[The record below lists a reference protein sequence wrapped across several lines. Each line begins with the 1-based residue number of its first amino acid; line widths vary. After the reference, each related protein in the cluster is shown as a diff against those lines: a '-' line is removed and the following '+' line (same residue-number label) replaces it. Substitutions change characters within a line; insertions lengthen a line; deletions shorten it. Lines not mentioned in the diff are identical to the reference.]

1 MLRARTDVALLTR
14 AAFEYRYVV
23 RRLWRSPRFAL
34 IVVMTLALGI
44 GVNATVFT
52 IMNAALFEGFP
63 LVKHNE
69 RVVYVTTTKNSVY
82 YPDFVE
88 WRASATSLEDLA
100 LARNVYTTL
109 SAANDDPYAY
119 FTTEVTANMFTLLGV
134 RPFLGRDFVA
144 ADDQPGATPV
154 ALLRYDLWQ
163 GAFGADPGVV
173 GRSVRINGV
182 PATII
187 GVMPRGFSF
196 PSDQSLWVPLIPTKA
211 ALDRETPYAR
221 YAVARLAD
229 RATIETAGA
238 ELATISKR
246 LEEAYPATNRG
257 VAPVLQTFAEWSL
270 GPKGAQ
276 LYETALGAVF
286 LVLLIVGANTANLLI
301 ERAVGRSHDVAIQLA
316 VGSSH
321 SRAVQQVILESLT
334 LSLLGGAV
342 GWLLS
347 EVTLRAY
354 THLLPSGDHTRVLS
368 YAMNYK
374 VLGYL
379 VGMSLGTGLAIGLAA
394 AIGLAKIKVADVL
407 RGAHAGISRREVR
420 LINGLIATQIA
431 LAVVLLAS
439 TGVLIR
445 SFINVATADVG
456 VTADDLLSMS
466 LYVPPEKYADAATR
480 ASFYSNLGERL
491 ALIPGVESVGFGTAA
506 PAEYLPTSEYQ
517 IDDAQIGDN
526 AQHPAVGRFVADVGY
541 FATLGIPVVA
551 GRAFDRSDRADS
563 MPVAIIN
570 ARFAATHWA
579 AESPIGKRLRLRIGG
594 KDTPWLTIVGV
605 VGNVVQND
613 RNRQAFDPLV
623 YVPYAQSPEANMFTF
638 ARTRVSPSNLVGA
651 FRREVYELDPTLPV
665 PALWPLSERFDRLYA
680 FERLSTKV
688 LLTFACVAVFI
699 ASFGL
704 YATLSLF
711 VSKRTHEIGVR
722 AALGATRRDIYRLV
736 CANAGAPVGI
746 GLAVG
751 LAASPVVNSVLASQ
765 LVRVSTFD
773 PAALGLAAVVLVLA
787 GVMGGLIPARRA
799 VGVDPA
805 LALRHE

>member
-1 MLRARTDVALLTR
+1 MFRASTDVAFLTR
-14 AAFEYRYVV
+14 AAYEYRYVV

-34 IVVMTLALGI
+34 IVIMTLALGI
-44 GVNATVFT
+44 GANATVFT

-63 LVKHNE
+63 LVKHND
-69 RVVYVTTTKNSVY
+69 RVVYVTTTKNTVY
-82 YPDFVE
+82 YPDYVQ
-88 WRASATSLEDLA
+88 WRASATSLEDMA
-100 LARNVYTTL
+100 LARNIYTTL
-109 SAANDDPYAY
+109 SAANDDPNAY
-119 FTTEVTANMFTLLGV
+119 FTTEVTANMFALLGV

-144 ADDQPGATPV
+144 ADEQPGAAPV

-196 PSDQSLWVPLIPTKA
+196 PGDQSLWVPLIPTKA
-211 ALDRETPYAR
+211 ALRRETPYAR

-270 GPKGAQ
+270 GPNGAE

-286 LVLLIVGANTANLLI
+286 LVLLIISANTANLLI
-301 ERAVGRSHDVAIQLA
+301 ERALSRWHDVAIQLA
-316 VGSSH
+316 VGSSQ

-342 GWLLS
+342 GWCVA
-347 EVTLRAY
+347 EVALRTYAQ
-354 THLLPSGDHTRVLS
+354 LLPSGDHTRVLS
-368 YAMNYK
+368 YAMSYMAF
-374 VLGYL
+374 GYL
-379 VGMSLGTGLAIGLAA
+379 IAVSLGTGLAVGVIA
-394 AIGLAKIKVADVL
+394 AIGLAKINVADAL
-407 RGAHAGISRREVR
+407 RGAHAGISRIEAR
-420 LINGLIATQIA
+420 LIKGLIATQIA

-456 VTADDLLSMS
+456 VTGDDLLSMS
-466 LYVPPEKYADAATR
+466 LYVPPEKYADAPAR

-506 PAEYLPTSEYQ
+506 PAEYVPTSEYQ

-526 AQHPAVGRFVADVGY
+526 AQHQAIGRFVADVGY
-541 FATLGIPVVA
+541 FKTLDIPIVA
-551 GRAFDRSDRADS
+551 GRAFDRSDRAES

-579 AESPIGKRLRLRIGG
+579 AESPIGKRLRLQISG
-594 KDTPWLTIVGV
+594 KVTPWLTIVGV

-613 RNRQAFDPLV
+613 RNRQAFGPLV

-638 ARTRVSPSNLVGA
+638 ARTRVPPTNVVSA
-651 FRREVYELDPTLPV
+651 FRRQVYELDPTLPV
-665 PALWPLSERFDRLYA
+665 PALWPLSERFARLYA

-688 LLTFACVAVFI
+688 LLTFALVAVFI

-722 AALGATRRDIYRLV
+722 AALGATRRDVYRLV
-736 CANAGAPVGI
+736 FAKAGAPVGI

-751 LAASPVVNSVLASQ
+751 IAASPVVNSVLVSQ
-765 LVRVSTFD
+765 LVGVSTLD
-773 PAALGLAAVVLVLA
+773 PATLALSAGVLLLA
-787 GVMGGLIPARRA
+787 GVAGGLIPARRA

-805 LALRHE
+805 IALRHE